1 MLPVEKFALVVGLAA
16 SMVLLSMIVWSIAA
30 PTRRVWPPRRSTFLN
45 RITVW
50 FLTIVVFVS
59 AFTLGV
65 LGWNQLEWP
74 VAIRWGLGVP
84 LIVLGNL
91 LVWAGVVQ
99 LGLDAT
105 GGEIGTLKSTGLYR
119 FSRNPQ
125 YVADMGILL
134 GWQLYSAS
142 YWAIPV
148 VAAGVLTL
156 LLAPIAEEPWLK
168 ANYGND
174 YDSYCSKTRRY
185 L

>member
-1 MLPVEKFALVVGLAA
+1 MLPVEKFALVAGLSA
-16 SMVLLSMIVWSIAA
+16 SMVLFGMMVWSIAA
-30 PTRRVWPPRRSTFLN
+30 PARRVWPPRHSTFLH

-50 FLTIVVFVS
+50 LLTIVVFVS
-59 AFTLGV
+59 AFALGV

-74 VAIRWGLGVP
+74 VAIRWGLGLP

-105 GGEIGTLKSTGLYR
+105 GGAIGTLKTTGLYR
-119 FSRNPQ
+119 YSRNPQ
-125 YVADMGILL
+125 YVADVGILL

-142 YWAIPV
+142 YWAMPV
-148 VAAGVLTL
+148 VAAGILTL

-168 ANYGND
+168 AHYGND
-174 YDSYCSKTRRY
+174 YVSYFSKTPRF